1 MNNSQGLKSLLAIN
15 VLAGCASGVMLL
27 ALPLYTLSL
36 HASAT
41 EMGLISSMAGIGRM
55 FIIVPSGMWA
65 DRYGTRR
72 MFVISTLLCAALTLV
87 IPWVYTAVMLMVI
100 MFFQGMAQSVG
111 FMTLQA
117 GFLKRMKYLEESQV
131 GWQRSATQLGFYLL
145 GPFAAAALLG
155 GDNFLPAFFTV
166 SAILLAGVAVVLYRS
181 QRGISEIR
189 EYTLRTPAEDFSHMR
204 GLMSDNNLLI
214 VLALELLNASAFAV
228 FRTFM
233 APVALNVFH
242 LPLQTISWL
251 VITQGSLAMITLFW
265 GAILFKKRS
274 TQWCFNV
281 SSATTLIGTLIM
293 ALSGTI
299 WLFWLGVALY
309 GSGTGM
315 VGYCGLVRL
324 NMVEGEKGK
333 IAALYSLSVA
343 IGTTIG
349 PILGGITGE
358 AFGLQASFLSAVVLF
373 LPIIL
378 FQFHRS
384 VSGAANRK
392 PPETLKPVTTEQIC
406 RAER

>member
-1 MNNSQGLKSLLAIN
+1 MNDTQGLKSLLAIN
-15 VLAGCASGVMLL
+15 VLAGCASGIMLL

-55 FIIVPSGMWA
+55 LIIVPSGMWA

-72 MFVISTLLCAALTLV
+72 MFVISTLLCAALTLA
-87 IPWVYTAVMLMVI
+87 IPWVYTAIMLMVI

-117 GFLKRMKYLEESQV
+117 GFLKRMKYLEATQV

-145 GPFAAAALLG
+145 GPFAAAGLLG
-155 GDNFLPAFFTV
+155 GDNYFPVFLSISV
-166 SAILLAGVAVVLYRS
+166 LLLAGVAVVVYRS
-181 QRGISEIR
+181 QRGITEIR
-189 EYTLRTPAEDFSHMR
+189 EYTSRTPAEDFSHMR
-204 GLMSDNNLLI
+204 GLLSDSNLLI

-242 LPLQTISWL
+242 LPLQAISWL
-251 VITQGSLAMITLFW
+251 IITQGSLAMATLFW
-265 GAILFKKRS
+265 GSILFKGHSAR
-274 TQWCFNV
+274 WCFNI
-281 SSATTLIGTLIM
+281 SAATTLIGTFVM
-293 ALSGTI
+293 ATSGTT
-299 WLFWLGVALY
+299 LLLWLGVALY

-343 IGTTIG
+343 IGTTLG
-349 PILGGITGE
+349 PILGGMAGE
-358 AFGLQASFLSAVVLF
+358 TFGLQASFLSAIALF
-373 LPIIL
+373 IPVMLIQSFIATSGSSCHKESEIL
-378 FQFHRS
+378 DQ
-384 VSGAANRK
+384 VA
-392 PPETLKPVTTEQIC
+392 TEQIC
-406 RAER
+406 SAEK